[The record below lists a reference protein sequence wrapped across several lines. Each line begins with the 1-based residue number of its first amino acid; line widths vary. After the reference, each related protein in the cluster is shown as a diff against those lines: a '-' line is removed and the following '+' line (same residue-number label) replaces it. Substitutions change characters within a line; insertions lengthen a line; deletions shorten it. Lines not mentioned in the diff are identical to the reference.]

1 LRAVNHFELFELPPT
16 FELDLKLLDE
26 RYRALSQQW
35 HPDKFVSA
43 PANERLVALQKT
55 TDINAGYKALRDP
68 LTRSAYLLK
77 LLGIDLDAEG
87 ERTHQMNP
95 AFLMEILEKREAL
108 DEAKAAHD
116 LDRAVALGKAI
127 AAEQQATHGELSSL
141 FAAQQKDPD
150 PARLA
155 RLADRVAAL
164 RYHRRF
170 LDEVA
175 AIEDGTL
182 P

>member
-1 LRAVNHFELFELPPT
+1 MNHFELFELPQS
-16 FELDLKLLDE
+16 FDLDTRRLDE

-35 HPDKFVSA
+35 HPDKFAGA
-43 PANERLVALQKT
+43 PPKERLLALEKT
-55 TDINAGYKALRDP
+55 TAINAGYKTLRDP

-87 ERTHQMNP
+87 ERTHQMDP
-95 AFLMEILEKREAL
+95 AFLMQILEKREAL
-108 DEAKAAHD
+108 DEAKAARD
-116 LDRAVALGKAI
+116 LPRAAALGKGI
-127 AAEQQATHGELSSL
+127 AAEEQETHQELAAL
-141 FAAQQKDPD
+141 FAAQQQHPD

-155 RLADRVAAL
+155 KLADKVAAL

-175 AIEDGTL
+175 AIEDETL
-182 P
+182 S

>member
-1 LRAVNHFELFELPPT
+1 MNHFELFELPPS
-16 FELDLKLLDE
+16 FDLDLKRLDE

-35 HPDKFVSA
+35 HPDKVASA
-43 PANERLVALQKT
+43 PTKERLVALEKT
-55 TDINAGYKALRDP
+55 TAINAGYKALRDP

-77 LLGIDLDAEG
+77 LLGIDLDDEG
-87 ERTHQMNP
+87 ERTHQMDP
-95 AFLMEILEKREAL
+95 AFLMQILEKREAL

-116 LDRAVALGKAI
+116 LDRAAALGKLI
-127 AAEQQATHGELSSL
+127 AAEEQATHGELSTL
-141 FAAQQKDPD
+141 FAAQQNNPD
-150 PARLA
+150 PARLS

-175 AIEDGTL
+175 AIEDETL